1 MSRKKREITFY
12 TTTIISCL
20 VAMTVVVIAALL
32 IYDRIRE
39 KADEKEVQEALASA
53 PVTYTQEEVDA
64 MLSQAVSD
72 AQEQAGREAEERLLA
87 ALEESLVNGPS
98 TVQSLR
104 PFYPDDIVVV
114 SNGVFHFVPIND
126 NLKKHGLVQE
136 NIQVLENGE
145 LQYVESGQVVSHK
158 GIDVSKYQG
167 SIDWEKV
174 AADGVEFAIIR
185 LGYRGY
191 GEEGRLVEDETF
203 KSNIEGANAAGIKVG
218 VYFFAQAVT
227 EEEALEEARFVLDLI
242 APYKVEY
249 PVVYDVEKTRED
261 GRMNKLTQE
270 ERTQVTV
277 TFLNAIREAGY
288 TPMLYGNMEMLSV
301 LIDIEAL
308 EEYEKW
314 YAYYGSEL
322 YFPYHFSMWQYS
334 EKGAVDGIKGNVD
347 LNISFK
353 DWSGSD
359 ASQQE

>member
-1 MSRKKREITFY
+1 MTQKKREITFY
-12 TTTIISCL
+12 MTTIISCL

-39 KADEKEVQEALASA
+39 KADDKEAQEAIANA

-64 MLSQAVSD
+64 MLAQAVSD
-72 AQEQAGREAEERLLA
+72 AQEQTSRETQERILAE
-87 ALEESLVNGPS
+87 LEESLINGPT
-98 TVQSLR
+98 TVQALR
-104 PFYPDDIVVV
+104 PFYPNDIVVV
-114 SNGVFHFVPIND
+114 SNSVFHFVPIKD
-126 NLKKHGLVQE
+126 NLKKHGLLQE

-145 LQYVESGQVVSHK
+145 MQYVQDGQVVSHK

-191 GEEGRLVEDETF
+191 GKEGTIVEDETF
-203 KSNIEGANAAGIKVG
+203 KANIAGANAAGVKVG
-218 VYFFAQAVT
+218 VYFFAQAIT

-242 APYKVEY
+242 APYKVDF
-249 PVVYDVEKTRED
+249 PVVYDVEKTRESS
-261 GRMNKLTQE
+261 GRMNQLTQE
-270 ERTQVTV
+270 ERTRVTI

-301 LIDIEAL
+301 LIDVEQL

-314 YAYYGSEL
+314 YAYYGSQL
-322 YFPYHFSMWQYS
+322 YFPYEYSIWQYS
-334 EKGAVDGIKGNVD
+334 EKGVVNGINGDVD

-353 DWSGSD
+353 LWG
-359 ASQQE
+359 E